1 MSNLIGLLT
10 AVRGTAVPMTVTG
23 VFSEGEGTRVECV
36 YNAKGEL
43 KHFSALEEAFIGFG
57 DTLTFMDGSFIE
69 AYFTAV
75 TDDDDDEDE
84 EEEDEDEDEDE
95 DDDDED
101 EDVRKPA
108 DHDALKN

>member
-75 TDDDDDEDE
+75 TDDDEDED
-84 EEEDEDEDEDE
+84 EEEDEDEDE
-95 DDDDED
+95 DDDED

>member
-36 YNAKGEL
+36 YTAKGEL

-75 TDDDDDEDE
+75 TDDDDDDDD
-84 EEEDEDEDEDE
+84 DEDDELEDEDE